1 MVLLDEVKKTIL
13 GGKDIP
19 TIYCSVFEHNK
30 GYIYISSTP
39 TMRPRTNHICI
50 KYHNLRKHVLDKTV
64 SITYV
69 DTEEQISDLL
79 LTKAMINTQF
89 EYSRDKFMM

>member
-1 MVLLDEVKKTIL
+1 M
-13 GGKDIP
+13 
-19 TIYCSVFEHNK
+19 
-30 GYIYISSTP
+30 
-39 TMRPRTNHICI
+39 MRPRTNHICI
-50 KYHNLRKHVLDKTV
+50 KYYNFRKHVLDKTV

-89 EYSRDKFMM
+89 EYSKDKFMM